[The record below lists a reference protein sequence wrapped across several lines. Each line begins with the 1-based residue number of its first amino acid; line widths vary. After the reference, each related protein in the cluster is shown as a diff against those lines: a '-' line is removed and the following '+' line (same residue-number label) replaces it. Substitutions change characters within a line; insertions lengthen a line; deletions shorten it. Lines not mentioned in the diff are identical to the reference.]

1 LTFGVLLLRGLVII
15 ACLILFH
22 RKSAGVKAESGSYG
36 GAISCTATHSAGA
49 VLDPR
54 VAKGTTVSANK
65 SGEAMELTYELK
77 GKATETDRF
86 EVSDGG
92 KTLTETVTYAGVSKP
107 EVDVTIGSK
116 GKAACA

>member
-1 LTFGVLLLRGLVII
+1 MQGFL
-15 ACLILFH
+15 
-22 RKSAGVKAESGSYG
+22 SPDN
-36 GAISCTATHSAGA
+36 
-49 VLDPR
+49 LDKEDSPGELG
-54 VAKGTTVSANK
+54 KGRTTVSANK